1 VGPGAV
7 AGERQPATRAGIGC
21 SAGRPRE
28 ARVFKFIGKLI
39 RMAIILSVVTA
50 IFNKVVKPRMN
61 PGEEESA

>member
-1 VGPGAV
+1 VGPGAGD
-7 AGERQPATRAGIGC
+7 GERHPATRAGIGC

-28 ARVFKFIGKLI
+28 ARVFKLIGKLI
-39 RMAIILSVVTA
+39 RMAIILSVIAT

>member
-1 VGPGAV
+1 MGPGADD
-7 AGERQPATRAGIGC
+7 GERQPATRAGIGC

-39 RMAIILSVVTA
+39 RMAIILSVIAT
-50 IFNKVVKPRMN
+50 IFNKVVRPRMN